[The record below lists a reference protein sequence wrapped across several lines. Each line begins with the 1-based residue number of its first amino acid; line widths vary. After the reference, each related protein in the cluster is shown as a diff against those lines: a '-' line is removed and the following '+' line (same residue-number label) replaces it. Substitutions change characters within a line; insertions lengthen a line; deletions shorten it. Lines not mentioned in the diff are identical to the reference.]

1 MLLLWILTH
10 LALASSP
17 SGEPAPPTRAVAVEL
32 PEGVEVRATAR
43 ELIKGSARPSTVHF
57 EVSGK
62 PAIEGGQ
69 LVVEG
74 VLTNTG
80 SREAMLIAR
89 VRSCCCPGTSPTDP
103 RPPPGG

>member
-69 LVVEG
+69 LVVDG

-80 SREAMLIAR
+80 SR
-89 VRSCCCPGTSPTDP
+89 
-103 RPPPGG
+103 